1 MSTQPRPKER
11 VTLSK
16 TAKRRAGT
24 IVDKAE
30 RRAYIRSQLDAE
42 NSAYLARFA
51 KLGKDRS
58 DSN

>member
-30 RRAYIRSQLDAE
+30 RRSYIRSQLDAE
-42 NSAYLARFA
+42 NAAYLARFA

>member
-1 MSTQPRPKER
+1 MSAQPRPKER

-16 TAKRRAGT
+16 SAKRRAGT
-24 IVDKAE
+24 IVDKTE

-42 NSAYLARFA
+42 NAAYLARFA

>member
-1 MSTQPRPKER
+1 MSNIPRPKER

-16 TAKRRAGT
+16 TAKRRAST
-24 IVDKAE
+24 ILDKAQ

-42 NSAYLARFA
+42 NTEFLAKFA
-51 KLGKDRS
+51 KPTRDRK